1 MMRRKWQC
9 CAGLA
14 LLVGMVLAGPVIAQA
29 PPPPMPPTLLGEFL
43 GHQTRVNA
51 LAFSPDGRLLASAGG
66 HTESP
71 SELEIWLW
79 DVPQGQLIT
88 RLRGHGSSINSLAFT
103 PDGALLVSASGA
115 RRSAVFGGDNTVRVW
130 DADLASP
137 TFGAELA
144 RSESLT
150 GWARGLT
157 ISGDGHWLAAARN
170 ATQTVHIWR
179 LWRDPE
185 NEGAVTLEELPAL
198 ASHRDSLHVVAFN
211 ADATLLFSGGADPWV
226 GVWDVASGELVTRLR
241 GFPVGPG
248 QRVTAMAMQPAG
260 EQLAIASRNG
270 EVRLYDVSGEPGQIV
285 EITRLNGHRAGLTD
299 LIYSEDGST
308 LFVATEAGRVWLWDV
323 RGGDAPYRAYAILQE
338 HEDIVMTLA
347 RTAELLATAGGKASG
362 RVPQGDTA
370 IRLWRLAPAD
380 SAP

>member
-1 MMRRKWQC
+1 MLT
-9 CAGLA
+9 GS
-14 LLVGMVLAGPVIAQA
+14 VLAQA
-29 PPPPMPPTLLGEFL
+29 PPAPKPTPVLLGEFL

-88 RLRGHGSSINSLAFT
+88 RLRGHGSSINSLVFT
-103 PDGALLVSASGA
+103 SDGGLLVSASGA
-115 RRSAVFGGDNTVRVW
+115 RRSAIFGGDNTVRVW
-130 DADLASP
+130 DADPASS

-179 LWRDPE
+179 LRRDPE
-185 NEGAVTLEELPAL
+185 NEGVVSLEELPAL
-198 ASHRDSLHVVAFN
+198 VGHRESLRVVAFN

-226 GVWDVASGELVTRLR
+226 GIWDVASGQLVARLR
-241 GFPVGPG
+241 GFPTGPG
-248 QRVTAMAMQPAG
+248 QRVSAMDLQPAG
-260 EQLAIASRNG
+260 GQLAIADRSG
-270 EVRLYDVSGEPGQIV
+270 EVRLYDVSGAPTQIV
-285 EITRLNGHRAGLTD
+285 EITRLSGHRAPLTD
-299 LIYSEDGST
+299 LVYSEDGDT

-323 RGGDAPYRAYAILQE
+323 RGGDSPYRAYSILQE
-338 HEDIVMTLA
+338 HEDIVMALA
-347 RTAELLATAGGKASG
+347 RTDELLATAGGKASG

-370 IRLWRLAPAD
+370 IRLWRLAPND